1 MRGGVV
7 YMWKSFL
14 NNILILGHMPNED
27 VKKAK
32 RGHAKEKN
40 LENGTVMS
48 YTHYKSTESMN
59 YTDKCG
65 QTQECM

>member
-1 MRGGVV
+1 M
-7 YMWKSFL
+7 
-14 NNILILGHMPNED
+14 ILGHIPNED

-32 RGHAKEKN
+32 GGHAKEKN
-40 LENGTVMS
+40 LENGTVMP

-65 QTQECM
+65 QIFDGNFMYSSVMVEMLKQQ